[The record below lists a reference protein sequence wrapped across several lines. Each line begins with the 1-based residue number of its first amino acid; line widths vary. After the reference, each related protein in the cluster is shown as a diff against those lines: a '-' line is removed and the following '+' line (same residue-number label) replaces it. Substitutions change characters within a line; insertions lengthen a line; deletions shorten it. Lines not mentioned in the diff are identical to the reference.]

1 MRKAGRVR
9 PSTMYLLHQAS
20 QAMRARLEQSLRE
33 IQMTGIKYTVL
44 AIVGGGANV
53 SSADLSRRFFV
64 TPQTMNEIVGDLV
77 QRGLIMRREDPNTK
91 RVLRLMLTLPGR
103 RLLEKCEQI
112 ADEVEEQALAQF
124 SADKL
129 AGLRVLLKALLNEL
143 RNSRPEPAEVK
154 PPKSARGGTRESR

>member
-1 MRKAGRVR
+1 MRKAKRMR

-20 QAMRARLEQSLRE
+20 QAMRARLEQSLRD

-44 AIVGGGANV
+44 AIVGSSENV

-64 TPQTMNEIVGDLV
+64 TPQTMNEIVADLV
-77 QRGLIMRREDPNTK
+77 QRGLVMKREDANTK
-91 RVLRLMLTLPGR
+91 RILRLMLTLPGR

-112 ADEVEEQALAQF
+112 ADDIEEQALAQF

-129 AGLRVLLKALLNEL
+129 SDLRILLKALLAEW
-143 RNSRPEPAEVK
+143 RDKQAEPAASRPRK
-154 PPKSARGGTRESR
+154 TARARTAR

>member
-1 MRKAGRVR
+1 MRKAKRMR

-20 QAMRARLEQSLRE
+20 QAMRARLEHSLRD

-44 AIVGGGANV
+44 AIVGSNENV

-77 QRGLIMRREDPNTK
+77 QRGLVMKREDANTK
-91 RVLRLMLTLPGR
+91 RILRLVLTLPGR

-112 ADEVEEQALAQF
+112 ADDIEEQALAQF

-129 AGLRVLLKALLNEL
+129 SDLRILLKALLAEW
-143 RNSRPEPAEVK
+143 RNKQAEPADSGPRK
-154 PPKSARGGTRESR
+154 TARARTAR